1 MSKISKIVDWE
12 DKVRKEK
19 PVENFMGGVS
29 YQLNPLET
37 LKMISASSIFGEP
50 AYYRSSGI
58 RDGKFKYHRLV
69 EDYGLF
75 LFPDDKT
82 TSEIM
87 IMAIEDSLEYDFMG
101 TIEWAKELRNNFYM
115 RLNPQ
120 VIMVLVAINPK
131 REEFSKENPSLFRQL
146 NCEIMARA
154 DEPASQLAFYLYHNK
169 SKNKIPSILKRSWA
183 DRIEKMTKY
192 EIAKYKNKDIGLIDV
207 IRVCHAKSPEIN
219 ELMTT
224 GTIEIT
230 EEEKTWEN
238 LRSEGKSF
246 VEILQTINIPHM
258 ALLRNLRNIF
268 KEVDDLMLKDNILLK
283 LKNGVRKGK
292 QFPFRYYAALQR
304 IEKCSNSEINFKPS
318 IMDALEDC
326 IDISSKELPIL
337 KGKTI
342 CLSDNSGSAW
352 GAIPS
357 EYGSVT
363 VAEIGNLSSVMVAH
377 RSDEGYV
384 GAFGDRLKEYP
395 ILKKNGIL
403 SEAKKISEESRQGI
417 GMSTENGIWL
427 FFLSAIREKTWYDNI
442 FIYSDQQAGH
452 GGLYGKTDDYI
463 IDGTN
468 YNSGKYVDVMK
479 LINKY
484 RAEVNPKVNVFM
496 IQTAGYN
503 NALIPEYIYRGAVLY
518 GWTGK
523 ELLFA
528 SELIK
533 QWDNKENKKE
543 V

>member
-29 YQLNPLET
+29 YQLDPLET

-50 AYYRSSGI
+50 AYYRNSGI

-75 LFPDDKT
+75 LFPDNKT

-120 VIMVLVAINPK
+120 VIMVLAAINPK

-154 DEPASQLAFYLYHNK
+154 DEPASQLSFYLYYNK

-207 IRVCHAKSPEIN
+207 IRICHAKNLAIN

-224 GTIEIT
+224 GTIEI
-230 EEEKTWEN
+230 EEEDKTWEN

-246 VEILQTINIPHM
+246 KEILRTIDMPHM
-258 ALLRNLRNIF
+258 ALLRNLKNIF
-268 KEVDDLMLKDNILLK
+268 KEIDDLSEKDNILAK
-283 LKNGVRKGK
+283 LKSGVKKGK
-292 QFPFRYYAALQR
+292 QFPFRYYTALQR
-304 IEKCSNSEINFKPS
+304 IEKCSNSEINFKAS

-326 IDISSKELPIL
+326 IDISSRELPML
-337 KGKTI
+337 KGKTM

-384 GAFGDRLKEYP
+384 GAFGDRLKEYS

-417 GMSTENGIWL
+417 GMGTENGIWL

-543 V
+543 A

>member
-12 DKVRKEK
+12 DKVRREK
-19 PVENFMGGVS
+19 PVENFMGGIS
-29 YQLNPLET
+29 YQLDPLET

-50 AYYRSSGI
+50 AYYRNSGI

-120 VIMVLVAINPK
+120 VIMVLAAINPK

-154 DEPASQLAFYLYHNK
+154 DEPASQLSFYLYYNK

-207 IRVCHAKSPEIN
+207 IRICHANNPAIN

-224 GTIEIT
+224 GTIEI
-230 EEEKTWEN
+230 EEEDKTWEN

-246 VEILQTINIPHM
+246 KEILRTIDMPHM
-258 ALLRNLRNIF
+258 ALLRNLKNIF
-268 KEVDDLMLKDNILLK
+268 KEIDDLSEKDNILAK
-283 LKNGVRKGK
+283 LKSGVKKGK
-292 QFPFRYYAALQR
+292 QFPFRYYTALQR
-304 IEKCSNSEINFKPS
+304 IEKCSNSEINFKAS

-326 IDISSKELPIL
+326 IDISSRELPML
-337 KGKTI
+337 KGRTM

-377 RSDEGYV
+377 RSDEGCV

-543 V
+543 A

>member
-50 AYYRSSGI
+50 AYYRNSGI

-120 VIMVLVAINPK
+120 VIMVLAAINPK
-131 REEFSKENPSLFRQL
+131 RGEFSKENPSLFRQL

-154 DEPASQLAFYLYHNK
+154 DEPASQLSFYLYYNK

-207 IRVCHAKSPEIN
+207 IRICHAKNPAIN

-224 GTIEIT
+224 GTIEI
-230 EEEKTWEN
+230 EEEDKTWEN

-246 VEILQTINIPHM
+246 KEILRTIDMPHM
-258 ALLRNLRNIF
+258 ALLRNLKNIF
-268 KEVDDLMLKDNILLK
+268 KEIDDLSEKDNILAK
-283 LKNGVRKGK
+283 LKSGVKKGK
-292 QFPFRYYAALQR
+292 QFPFRYYTALQR
-304 IEKCSNSEINFKPS
+304 IEKCSNSEINFKVS
-318 IMDALEDC
+318 IMEALEDC
-326 IDISSKELPIL
+326 IDISSRELPML
-337 KGKTI
+337 KGRTM

-384 GAFGDRLKEYP
+384 GAFGDRLKEYS

-417 GMSTENGIWL
+417 GMGTENGIWL

-452 GGLYGKTDDYI
+452 GGLYGKTNDYI

-543 V
+543 A

>member
-29 YQLNPLET
+29 YQLDPLET

-50 AYYRSSGI
+50 AYYRNSGI

-75 LFPDDKT
+75 LFPDNKT

-120 VIMVLVAINPK
+120 VIMVLAAINPK

-154 DEPASQLAFYLYHNK
+154 DEPASQLSFYLYYNK

-207 IRVCHAKSPEIN
+207 IRICHAKNSAIN

-224 GTIEIT
+224 GTIEI
-230 EEEKTWEN
+230 EEEDKTWEN

-246 VEILQTINIPHM
+246 KEILRTIDMPHM
-258 ALLRNLRNIF
+258 ALLRNLKNIF
-268 KEVDDLMLKDNILLK
+268 KEIDDLSEKDNILAK
-283 LKNGVRKGK
+283 LKSGVKKGK
-292 QFPFRYYAALQR
+292 QFPFRYYTALQR
-304 IEKCSNSEINFKPS
+304 IEKCSNSEINFKAS

-326 IDISSKELPIL
+326 IDISSRELPML
-337 KGKTI
+337 KGKTM

-384 GAFGDRLKEYP
+384 GAFGDRLKEYS

-417 GMSTENGIWL
+417 GMGTENGIWL

-543 V
+543 A